1 SPKGCGEARTAHSGQ
16 RPYENHQRL
25 PVLLVEAARPVP
37 SNAAQLRARRGAV
50 SGRAISQHRPELRQH
65 TGNTRHWIRSAPC
78 TPVESTAVRADGN
91 GASFF
96 LSLPETPRI
105 DRSRSCFLR
114 PQCPELVPF
123 HASEIFSG
131 GHGGTR
137 PGVLRSHD
145 SCRPAELCH
154 LAAARQAGRTRW
166 RSCCVA

>member
-1 SPKGCGEARTAHSGQ
+1 
-16 RPYENHQRL
+16 
-25 PVLLVEAARPVP
+25 
-37 SNAAQLRARRGAV
+37 
-50 SGRAISQHRPELRQH
+50 
-65 TGNTRHWIRSAPC
+65 
-78 TPVESTAVRADGN
+78 

-123 HASEIFSG
+123 HASEIFAG

-154 LAAARQAGRTRW
+154 LAAARQAGRRTTWLGR
-166 RSCCVA
+166 RDHAFLITAVQTGLRLSEMTGLRHEDVSLGAGPHVHCRGKGRKERCTPLAKHTVAVLKAWIREQGREDSKTLFP